1 MDTQAKPSTEIESAR
16 GQTILI
22 ADDEPHIRLLVGNKL
37 RKAGYHVLDASNG
50 QDALALAQEH
60 LPALIVTDYEMPIMS
75 GFQMSQRLSEDDAT
89 AGIPIIML
97 TARGHKLSVAEI
109 AKTAI
114 RLVMDKPF
122 SPRQLLD
129 QVQEQLH

>member
-1 MDTQAKPSTEIESAR
+1 MDTQARPNTDSSTAQ
-16 GQTILI
+16 GHTILI

-37 RKAGYHVLDASNG
+37 RKAGHHVLEASNG

-60 LPALIVTDYEMPIMS
+60 RPSLIVTDYEMPIMS

-89 AGIPIIML
+89 AEIPIIML

-109 AKTAI
+109 AKTGI

-122 SPRQLLD
+122 SPRQLVE